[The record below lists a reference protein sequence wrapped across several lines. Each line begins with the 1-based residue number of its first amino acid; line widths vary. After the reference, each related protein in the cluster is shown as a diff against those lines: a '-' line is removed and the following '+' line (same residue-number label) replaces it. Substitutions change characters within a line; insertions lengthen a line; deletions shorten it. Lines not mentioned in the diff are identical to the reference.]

1 VPRITVGL
9 AATPRDAA
17 IVEWVS
23 TFAVELRADVIV
35 VHVIPRTTLWLVS
48 SVQADSDR
56 YVARLRA
63 RFERDVVAQLRA
75 RGISV
80 TLRVVRGDAAMALA
94 GIADQTG
101 CDLIVIGG
109 PDHHALHDA
118 VSSIAR
124 RLEHAS
130 SVPIVLVPHAKVGIH
145 AQR

>member
-1 VPRITVGL
+1 MPRITVGL

-17 IVEWVS
+17 IVEWVA
-23 TFAVELRADVIV
+23 TFAVDLRADVTV

-48 SVQADSDR
+48 SVQADSGE
-56 YVARLRA
+56 YVARLRV

-75 RGISV
+75 RGIAV
-80 TLRVVRGDAAMALA
+80 TLRVVRGDAANVLA
-94 GIADQTG
+94 EIADQTSS
-101 CDLIVIGG
+101 DLIVIGG

-118 VSSIAR
+118 VSNIAR

-130 SVPIVLVPHAKVGIH
+130 NVPIVLVPHAKVGTR